1 MTDSYQVLIHK
12 SELRELVSMRAQSD
26 PPQPDINYDILDDY
40 LDRAAAELGFVGWV
54 DALHELP

>member
-1 MTDSYQVLIHK
+1 MTDSYRVLIHK
-12 SELRELVSMRAQSD
+12 AELRELVVMRAQSD
-26 PPQPDINYDILDDY
+26 PAEPGINYDLLDDY